1 MTMKISLSVRRI
13 VASVLLTAGLA
24 YPVCAAVC
32 PKGIGGCPT
41 PGRCFLFTDADGNAF
56 CDYTSRAGAAAP
68 AQTPIQATASPAP
81 GTATS
86 QVTTTPAPAG
96 QAVLVSPTGSPASP
110 VPGLN
115 ETATAVTRNTSGGG
129 FFDSIHLSA
138 PLAGVVFFLIL
149 TGIFFVLVRKGM
161 FGIQVPKTRPAL
173 ALSAL
178 FGLGTSLIIA
188 CILAGGTVA
197 GTTYALIYMGAGT
210 LLAAY
215 LWYAGVM
222 NRRTVL
228 AAAAMSTLAGFVFLA
243 PIMPMEL
250 GGVVN
255 VATGVSAISVG
266 VIVICAVIALAL
278 VAGRTFCGQ
287 ICPVG
292 SLQELVSA
300 VPVRKLVIRNTK
312 ILEVIR
318 LFIFIATVIAAI
330 SFIDLMAVTG
340 LYDLFSLTLSASLL
354 VAAALV
360 LLSVFLYRPVCRIL
374 CPFGVLFSL
383 CAEFSVFRLRRTE
396 TCIDCKKCEKACPA
410 ITAGR
415 HDSKREC
422 YLCGRCTG
430 VCKVK
435 GALVYSRRHEG
446 ANGPPAINTPGR
458 VPEKS
463 SGPDR

>member
-1 MTMKISLSVRRI
+1 MKTSLSVRRI
-13 VASVLLTAGLA
+13 VASALLTAGLA

-56 CDYTSRAGAAAP
+56 CDYTSRAGSTAP
-68 AQTPIQATASPAP
+68 AQTPVQVTAPPSP
-81 GTATS
+81 GTATA

-96 QAVLVSPTGSPASP
+96 QAVLVSPTSSPASP
-110 VPGLN
+110 VTGLN
-115 ETATAVTRNTSGGG
+115 ETATTVTRNTSGGG
-129 FFDSIHLSA
+129 FFDTIHLSA

-149 TGIFFVLVRKGM
+149 TGIFFVLVRKGI

-178 FGLGTSLIIA
+178 FGLGTSLIIT
-188 CILAGGTVA
+188 CILAGDTSA

-215 LWYAGVM
+215 LWCAGVM

-243 PIMPMEL
+243 PVMPMEL
-250 GGVVN
+250 GGLVN
-255 VATGVSAISVG
+255 VVTGVSALSVG
-266 VIVICAVIALAL
+266 VIVICTVIVLAL
-278 VAGRTFCGQ
+278 VCGRTFCGQ

-292 SLQELVSA
+292 SLQELASA

-318 LFIFIATVIAAI
+318 IFVFVATVIAAI
-330 SFIDLMAVTG
+330 FLIDLMAVTG

-360 LLSVFLYRPVCRIL
+360 ILSVFLYRPVCRIL

-383 CAEFSVFRLRRTE
+383 CAEFGAFRLRRTK
-396 TCIDCKKCEKACPA
+396 TCIGCKKCEKACPA
-410 ITAGR
+410 MTAGR
-415 HDSKREC
+415 DDSKREC
-422 YLCGRCTG
+422 YLCGRCTDA
-430 VCKVK
+430 CRVK
-435 GALVYSRRHEG
+435 GALVYSRRLQG
-446 ANGPPAINTPGR
+446 GVTGPSTINSPGQI
-458 VPEKS
+458 PERS
-463 SGPDR
+463 SGPER

>member
-1 MTMKISLSVRRI
+1 MQIRTKIRRTLATLLLS
-13 VASVLLTAGLA
+13 AGLA

-32 PKGIGGCPT
+32 PKGIGGCLT

-56 CDYTSRAGAAAP
+56 CDYTSRTGAPAP
-68 AQTPIQATASPAP
+68 AQSTIPATASPAP
-81 GTATS
+81 GPTTV
-86 QVTTTPAPAG
+86 QVTTTPAPTG
-96 QAVLVSPTGSPASP
+96 QAVLVSPTGSPALP
-110 VPGLN
+110 VTGLN

-129 FFDSIHLSA
+129 FFDTIHLSA
-138 PLAGVVFFLIL
+138 PLGGTVLFLIL
-149 TGIFFVLVRKGM
+149 TGIFFALIRTGV
-161 FGIQVPKTRPAL
+161 FGIPVRKTRPAL

-178 FGLGTSLIIA
+178 FGLGTSLIIT
-188 CILAGGTVA
+188 CILAGDISS

-215 LWYAGVM
+215 LWYTGVM
-222 NRRTVL
+222 NRRIVL
-228 AAAAMSTLAGFVFLA
+228 AAAATSTLAGFVFLA
-243 PIMPMEL
+243 PIMPLEL

-255 VATGVSAISVG
+255 VVTGVSALNVG
-266 VIVICAVIALAL
+266 VIVICAVIAFTL

-292 SLQELVSA
+292 SLQELASA
-300 VPVRKLVIRNTK
+300 VPVQKFVIRSTK
-312 ILEVIR
+312 ILELIR
-318 LFIFIATVIAAI
+318 LCVFVATVIAAI
-330 SFIDLMAVTG
+330 SLIDLMAVTG

-383 CAEFSVFRLRRTE
+383 CAEFSMFRLRRTE
-396 TCIDCKKCEKACPA
+396 TCIGCKKCDKTCPA
-410 ITAGR
+410 MTAGE

-422 YLCGRCTG
+422 YLCGRCTD

-446 ANGPPAINTPGR
+446 ASGSSAINTPGR
-458 VPEKS
+458 ASEKT